1 MRVFVKLGVSL
12 AIVVAAGAAFAP
24 PLFAHG
30 QLDGYARDA
39 AQKGAAVLLNQGPA
53 AAEALATEAAS
64 QHSGVHIDGVTVN
77 GQSVFV
83 TLSETVKTYVHDYRV
98 TATEGSTLGE

>member
-12 AIVVAAGAAFAP
+12 ALVVAAGAAFAP

-39 AQKGAAVLLNQGPA
+39 AQKGAAVLLNQGQDA
-53 AAEALATEAAS
+53 AVMLATQAAD
-64 QHSGVHIDGVTVN
+64 QHPGVHLDKVWVD

-83 TLSETVKTYVHDYRV
+83 MLSETVKTYVHDYLV
-98 TATEGSTLGE
+98 TTTEGSTFGE